1 MLCRFL
7 DTGIAPWHPTTVGHR
22 LSTLLLSVYAWSE
35 VVFIDI
41 HHTVS
46 FGLKAWILS
55 FMLELKKKT
64 NNKKKQKQRRTKEK
78 LKAIKKPFSFDSLL
92 AKIRKHNRIGISV
105 VGVCSQS
112 VSPIGNKKKVC
123 AKADSNSVPLLPNR
137 TGFF

>member
-46 FGLKAWILS
+46 FGLKARILS
-55 FMLELKKKT
+55 FMLELKKKLIT
-64 NNKKKQKQRRTKEK
+64 KKAKTKKDKRKTKSYQETIFIRFIAGQNQKT
-78 LKAIKKPFSFDSLL
+78 
-92 AKIRKHNRIGISV
+92 
-105 VGVCSQS
+105 
-112 VSPIGNKKKVC
+112 
-123 AKADSNSVPLLPNR
+123 
-137 TGFF
+137 